1 MRSLHDP
8 NFYHNYREARF
19 GVCLLGL
26 LTLSLLAGCGGGGGG
41 NGNSGGGTTTTGTTS
56 GTSTGTSSTGTNT
69 GGTTPLT
76 TSAVTAT
83 GLTATLTE
91 ASSTVGVNG
100 TLVYTLTLTNTT
112 ANAVPVHATAIPVTT
127 PAAGLIVTGPS
138 GAISFEPIPGAAP
151 VYNGTLAAGQAISL
165 TETANGFTT
174 AGTYSAVA
182 TFSDD
187 TTAAKSVGPL
197 TVTAQ

>member
-1 MRSLHDP
+1 MRSLQAP
-8 NFYHNYREARF
+8 NSYHNCRKARF

-26 LTLSLLAGCGGGGGG
+26 LTVSLLAGCGGGGGG
-41 NGNSGGGTTTTGTTS
+41 NGNSGGGTTTGT
-56 GTSTGTSSTGTNT
+56 TSSTGTNT
-69 GGTTPLT
+69 GGTAPLT
-76 TSAVTAT
+76 VSGVTAT

-91 ASSTVGVNG
+91 ASRTVSVNG

-112 ANAVPVHATAIPVTT
+112 AVPVPVHATAIPVTT
-127 PAAGLIVTGPS
+127 PSAGLIVTGPS
-138 GAISFEPIPGAAP
+138 GAITFEPIPGAAP
-151 VYNGTLAAGQAISL
+151 VYNGTLAAGQSISL
-165 TETANGFTT
+165 TETADGFTS

-187 TTAAKSVGPL
+187 TTAAKSLSPL